1 MSMSIER
8 EELAREIFIADN
20 SGQPRETSLMDWK
33 MLSTAS
39 TAYAYGI
46 ADGLLA
52 EMLKP
57 LLAEVWESGFSG
69 GFELAAD
76 DIGAWD
82 VLTDHGVT
90 LADYGLTNPYKEETE

>member
-1 MSMSIER
+1 MK
-8 EELAREIFIADN
+8 ELLEILEAHRVLVSGLDCKCGWNAD
-20 SGQPRETSLMDWK
+20 
-33 MLSTAS
+33 
-39 TAYAYGI
+39 YAL
-46 ADGLLA
+46 DTDPLEHQA

-57 LLAEVWESGFSG
+57 LLAKVWIAGFSG

>member
-1 MSMSIER
+1 MKELLEILEDHIQSVRNQRCACGWRPQYPSYSEGR
-8 EELAREIFIADN
+8 EV
-20 SGQPRETSLMDWK
+20 
-33 MLSTAS
+33 
-39 TAYAYGI
+39 YGYE
-46 ADGLLA
+46 GTQHRKHLA

-57 LLAEVWESGFSG
+57 LLAKVYAVAFSG